1 VTPFIIAGLVTG
13 CIYAISALGLVLTY
27 TSSRVFNFAHGVMAW
42 SIAIFY
48 YWLHEYPDGPR
59 WSIPVAAP
67 FTILI
72 VAPLFGLVLYAL
84 LFKRLTH
91 VTPTVRLVSTVGLWV
106 ALPAIVKI
114 IFTFVTE
121 RDVFQ
126 PDGLVNNPPDPRF
139 LKVFGTYMNTNQF
152 VVIVSAVA
160 IAIITTVVL
169 RFTPLGLATRA
180 SVDHPRNASIAG
192 INTEG
197 VTAISWMA
205 GTALAG
211 FAGVLLAPIV
221 GLAEFQFT
229 LLLVG
234 SFVAVVIGRLTSL
247 PLTFIGAIAV
257 GITQQI
263 WVKYQPDNGFFS
275 QGVTA
280 SIPFIIML
288 VVLIVYSFSSKGLRR
303 ESFTL
308 DARRTG
314 GEHGDAPP
322 LPLSHGWRRWAGP
335 ALLVAL
341 FVALPIVFD
350 NYWLN
355 VFTVGAALS
364 IVFLSFT
371 LVTGE
376 GGLISLAQITFAGL
390 GAFFAAR
397 FADSADVWNIGM
409 PVWLAILLGALV
421 VVPFGLALALPSIRI
436 GDLYLALLTLGFALL
451 IEEFMWKRPEFEN
464 FGAGRLLGK
473 PFGIGF
479 DDRLGMYVVVVTV
492 FLICSLLI
500 VNVKRAT
507 AGLVFASMRSS
518 EEASV
523 TTGIS
528 VVRAKMLVFAVS
540 AFVAG
545 LGGAL
550 YGSTLGSV
558 NPRSF
563 TVVIGIVWLA
573 IVVTWGVRS
582 VIGALLAGMLFAIA
596 PLKLAMILILTL
608 LFVAGGIFTR
618 LLLAKSYRKPGGAI
632 VMALCVIVGAGL
644 SYRMWTK
651 TSDDTAV
658 HIILIALALVIG
670 LLLVRRMLRLDT
682 VEKPMRIGLAVAFG
696 AVAIG
701 TAVFLAGLDLAETTV
716 KEVPTMLFGL
726 GAILLARE
734 PRGAIYNMVNRQ
746 RLLQIEATERR
757 EEQAMVQAEL
767 AGVAP

>member
-1 VTPFIIAGLVTG
+1 
-13 CIYAISALGLVLTY
+13 
-27 TSSRVFNFAHGVMAW
+27 
-42 SIAIFY
+42 
-48 YWLHEYPDGPR
+48 
-59 WSIPVAAP
+59 
-67 FTILI
+67 
-72 VAPLFGLVLYAL
+72 
-84 LFKRLTH
+84 
-91 VTPTVRLVSTVGLWV
+91 
-106 ALPAIVKI
+106 
-114 IFTFVTE
+114 
-121 RDVFQ
+121 
-126 PDGLVNNPPDPRF
+126 
-139 LKVFGTYMNTNQF
+139 
-152 VVIVSAVA
+152 
-160 IAIITTVVL
+160 
-169 RFTPLGLATRA
+169 
-180 SVDHPRNASIAG
+180 
-192 INTEG
+192 
-197 VTAISWMA
+197 
-205 GTALAG
+205 
-211 FAGVLLAPIV
+211 
-221 GLAEFQFT
+221 
-229 LLLVG
+229 
-234 SFVAVVIGRLTSL
+234 
-247 PLTFIGAIAV
+247 
-257 GITQQI
+257 
-263 WVKYQPDNGFFS
+263 
-275 QGVTA
+275 
-280 SIPFIIML
+280 
-288 VVLIVYSFSSKGLRR
+288 
-303 ESFTL
+303 
-308 DARRTG
+308 
-314 GEHGDAPP
+314 
-322 LPLSHGWRRWAGP
+322 
-335 ALLVAL
+335 
-341 FVALPIVFD
+341 
-350 NYWLN
+350 
-355 VFTVGAALS
+355 
-364 IVFLSFT
+364 
-371 LVTGE
+371 
-376 GGLISLAQITFAGL
+376 
-390 GAFFAAR
+390 
-397 FADSADVWNIGM
+397 
-409 PVWLAILLGALV
+409 
-421 VVPFGLALALPSIRI
+421 
-436 GDLYLALLTLGFALL
+436 
-451 IEEFMWKRPEFEN
+451 MWKRPEFEN

-582 VIGALLAGMLFAIA
+582 VIGALLAGMLFAVA

-618 LLLAKSYRKPGGAI
+618 LLLSKAYRKPAGAI

-670 LLLVRRMLRLDT
+670 LLLVRRMLRLET
-682 VEKPMRIGLAVAFG
+682 VEKPMRIGLAVAIG
-696 AVAIG
+696 VVAIG
-701 TAVFLAGLDLAETTV
+701 TAVFLGGLDLAETTV

-734 PRGAIYNMVNRQ
+734 PRGAVYNMVNRQ

-757 EEQAMVQAEL
+757 EEQAAVEAEL